1 VFRKVKKI
9 KKPKVNMLEEHS
21 VSISEDEESKT
32 KGPQPGY
39 IGLQKGN
46 KSKCSTC
53 LTTFRPWTI
62 ENSSLKAF
70 KKARYT

>member
-1 VFRKVKKI
+1 VLRKVKKT
-9 KKPKVNMLEEHS
+9 KKPKVNMLEEYS
-21 VSISEDEESKT
+21 VSVSDDEESKT

-39 IGLQKGN
+39 VVLQKGT
-46 KSKCSTC
+46 KSKCSTY
-53 LTTFRPWTI
+53 LTTFQLWTI